1 MVFDEAFDV
10 IVIGGGHAGCEAASA
25 AGRLGAQTALITL
38 NLDLIGQMSCNPAI
52 GGIAK
57 GHLVREIDALGGI
70 MGRVADRTGI
80 QFRLLNRSRGPAVQ
94 SPRAQTDR
102 ALYRAEM
109 RKVLEHTPNLH
120 LRQGMVTDLLVKNGR
135 ILGVEMQDGRRIAS
149 RAVVI
154 AAGTFLNGLVHTGQR
169 TYTAG
174 RAGEPASIELAETL
188 KRLGFPVGR
197 LKTGTPPRL
206 DGRTIDWS
214 AFQPQE
220 ADETPVPFSF
230 STDRIEQPQV
240 KCYVGYT
247 NRTLHETI
255 RENLNQ
261 SPLYSGRIKG
271 IGPRYCPSIEDKV
284 VKFADKE
291 RHQLFLEP
299 EGHDTN
305 EVYLN
310 GFSTSL
316 PAGIQQDLVRM
327 IPGLEEVRIIRPGYA
342 IEYDYVD
349 PRELG
354 PDLQCQRISG
364 LFHAGQVNGTTGY
377 EEAACQGLVA
387 GINAA
392 ALVRGLRAF
401 RLSREESYIGVL
413 IDDLIKQGVDEP
425 YRIFTSRAECR
436 LALRYDNAD
445 QRLRRYGR
453 DLGLVGD
460 CDWERFNERQCRIAT
475 AKGLLK
481 GVRLRKA
488 DAGYSAAMDL
498 TGSDLGESISLGDLA
513 MRPGITSETVERLLP
528 LSAKEEVTRSELEA
542 ALADNLYAGYIKA
555 QEVVIR
561 RLKHHDSTRIPEGL
575 DFRTLNGLSHEM
587 VERLERTRPQTFG
600 EARVIPGLT
609 AAALSTLYVAAS
621 LQS

>member
-25 AGRLGAQTALITL
+25 AGRLGAQTSLITL

-102 ALYRAEM
+102 ALYRTEM
-109 RKVLEHTPNLH
+109 RKMLEHTPNLH
-120 LRQGMVTDLLVKNGR
+120 LRQGMVIDLLVKNAK
-135 ILGVEMQDGRRIAS
+135 ILGVEMQDGRRIAARS
-149 RAVVI
+149 VVI

-220 ADETPVPFSF
+220 ADERPVPFSF
-230 STDRIEQPQV
+230 STDKIEQTQV

-247 NRTLHETI
+247 NRGLHETI
-255 RENLNQ
+255 RQNLNQ

-316 PAGIQQDLVRM
+316 PPGIQQDLVRM

-392 ALVRGLRAF
+392 ALVKGGRPF
-401 RLSREESYIGVL
+401 RLGREESYIGVL

-436 LALRYDNAD
+436 LALRHDNAD
-445 QRLRRYGR
+445 QRLRRHGR

-460 CDWERFNERQCRIAT
+460 SDWERFNHRQGRIAA
-475 AKGLLK
+475 AKGLLRD
-481 GVRLRKA
+481 VRLRKA
-488 DAGYSAAMDL
+488 DAGYSAAVDI
-498 TGSDLGESISLGDLA
+498 TGADLGESISLGDLA
-513 MRPGITSETVERLLP
+513 MRPGITSETIEQLLP
-528 LSAKEEVTRSELEA
+528 LEAKGQVTIAELEA
-542 ALADNLYAGYIKA
+542 ALADNLYAGYIRA

-561 RLKHHDSTRIPEGL
+561 RLKHHDSTRIPLDL
-575 DFRTLNGLSHEM
+575 DFRTLDGLSHEM

-621 LQS
+621 LQT